1 MAQRIWIVLVMA
13 VAGMTAGC
21 NTVEGAGKD
30 IERGGRRSNSRHA
43 DRPVAP
49 WPCRRRALCAP
60 AFFGGRACRRAS
72 PRIRA
77 RAHITTRPAR
87 HACRLPAMARLRP
100 TTLRKFLLTSP
111 ARIARMQ
118 Q

>member
-43 DRPVAP
+43 DRPVAT

-60 AFFGGRACRRAS
+60 AFFGGPICHLACPAN
-72 PRIRA
+72 PHT
-77 RAHITTRPAR
+77 RAHHGTHPAP
-87 HACRLPAMARLRP
+87 RLPACRHGAPAPDHFKKIP
-100 TTLRKFLLTSP
+100 TTSP
-111 ARIARMQ
+111 TRIVRMQ

>member
-49 WPCRRRALCAP
+49 WPCRAPACAP
-60 AFFGGRACRRAS
+60 AFRRPRLS
-72 PRIRA
+72 PGIPANPRT
-77 RAHITTRPAR
+77 RAHHDTPAR

>member
-30 IERGGRRSNSRHA
+30 IERGGEKINSRHA

-60 AFFGGRACRRAS
+60 AFSAAAPVAGHPRESAHARTSRHAPRATPAGFPPWRAC
-72 PRIRA
+72 A
-77 RAHITTRPAR
+77 RP
-87 HACRLPAMARLRP
+87 L
-100 TTLRKFLLTSP
+100 
-111 ARIARMQ
+111 
-118 Q
+118 

>member
-60 AFFGGRACRRAS
+60 AFSAAAPVAGH
-72 PRIRA
+72 PRESRT
-77 RAHITTRPAR
+77 RAHHDTPAR

>member
-43 DRPVAP
+43 DRPVAT

-60 AFFGGRACRRAS
+60 AFFGGPICHLACPAN
-72 PRIRA
+72 PHT
-77 RAHITTRPAR
+77 RAHHGTHPR
-87 HACRLPAMARLRP
+87 HACRLAAMARPRP
-100 TTLRKFLLTSP
+100 TTLRKFLPQVRP
-111 ARIARMQ
+111 AS
-118 Q
+118 